1 MVGNAVGRLLSAGI
15 RNTRRPRMVA
25 EITLELVQGG
35 EAVQVQRLRGY
46 WHTTKGGELVTTI
59 MSADEIKRY
68 LASIGSK
75 GGKTTGASKRR
86 GEAAYYKR
94 ISKKA
99 AQARKRKAANDQAQR
114 APD

>member
-1 MVGNAVGRLLSAGI
+1 MVI
-15 RNTRRPRMVA
+15 
-25 EITLELVQGG
+25 EIIVELVPNGQT
-35 EAVQVQRLRGY
+35 VQLQRLRGY

-59 MSADEIKRY
+59 MSTDEIKRY

-86 GEAAYYKR
+86 GDAAYYKR

-99 AQARKRKAANDQAQR
+99 AQARKRKAANDPSSATR
-114 APD
+114 